1 LSEPQPALPFSF
13 TSPLE
18 VAQAVPWPVEKVNRV
33 RDMDDGVRMRRALE
47 AANET
52 AYHWIIESDE
62 ILWSGNA
69 AEVLGCAPGVIAT
82 GRAYAAYLDADNFA
96 SRYDAVMRSNLTDDG
111 GGVPFQIEYLF
122 RPEGRQ
128 ARRAIWVEDHGR
140 WYCDANGRPAEV
152 FGTVRRIDD
161 RHQRDQHLGFL
172 GNCDPLTGMMNRG
185 RMAEA
190 LGEALSVAQNEAS
203 SCAFLI
209 AAINNL
215 PVVNEAYGFE
225 VADDVV
231 AATARRLRQVVRTGD
246 AIARYSGSKFGIILN
261 RCDEDELQIAAERF
275 LAVARESVIETE
287 RGPVWAMLS
296 IGALVLPRHATDVN
310 MAMARAEEALTEARR
325 LSSDGCVIFKP
336 SEQRI
341 SERSLNARWATEI
354 VRCLKDDRF
363 RLAYQPIVDAR
374 TGIPVM
380 HEALLRMVDA
390 GGELIEA
397 RHLIPVAE
405 KLGLVRLIDRA
416 VVQMSL
422 AALNKY
428 PDAHISLN
436 VSGTTATDPRWFRQL
451 IDMMSPNRLVTGRLT
466 VEITETVAL
475 GELSETARFV
485 EQLRDLGC
493 SVAIDDFGAGFTSFR
508 NLRALPVDILKLDGS
523 FCQGLKYHGDN
534 QYFVRSL
541 IDLAHKFGLKAVAE
555 WVETRE
561 DAELLRQWGIDYMQG
576 MHFGAALID
585 PPWSTKTDSSHF
597 EAIWSGPASR
607 PLAGTGPP
615 AVEPLGSH
623 RAVSSRDGFAF
634 AELEPPPEAEPTPA
648 DDGRFDMSRL
658 RMAIEI
664 LDGTFRKPR
673 TPAKNAG
680 AEPSYAGLRPSG
692 GRSSSGLFAGD

>member
-1 LSEPQPALPFSF
+1 MSEPQPATPFSF
-13 TSPLE
+13 SEPKSAAAEAVSSPVDRL
-18 VAQAVPWPVEKVNRV
+18 NRV
-33 RDMDDGVRMRRALE
+33 KDLDEIVRIRRALE
-47 AANET
+47 AANEA
-52 AYHWIIESDE
+52 AYHWIVESDE
-62 ILWSGNA
+62 IVWSGNA
-69 AEVLGCAPGVIAT
+69 AEVLGCPPNVIAT
-82 GRAYAAYLDADNFA
+82 GRAYAAYLDADNFV
-96 SRYDAVMRSNLTDDG
+96 SRYDTVMRATATDEG

-140 WYCDANGRPAEV
+140 WYADPNGRPAEV

-161 RHQRDQHLGFL
+161 RHQRDQHLSFL

-190 LGEALSVAQNEAS
+190 LGEAISVAQHEAS
-203 SCAFLI
+203 CCAFLI

-261 RCDEDELQIAAERF
+261 KCDADELQIAAERF
-275 LAVARESVIETE
+275 LSVARESVIETE

-296 IGALVLPRHATDVN
+296 IGALVLPKHATDVN
-310 MAMARAEEALTEARR
+310 TAMARAEEALTEARHMP
-325 LSSDGCVIFKP
+325 SDGCVIYKP

-341 SERSLNARWATEI
+341 SQRSLNARCATEI

-363 RLAYQPIVDAR
+363 SLAYQPIVDAK
-374 TGIPVM
+374 TGTPVM
-380 HEALLRMVDA
+380 HEALLRMVDM
-390 GGELIEA
+390 GGALIEA

-428 PDAHISLN
+428 PDARISLN

-451 IDMMSPNRLVTGRLT
+451 IDMMSPNRIVTGRLT

-508 NLRALPVDILKLDGS
+508 NLRALPVDLLKLDGS
-523 FCQGLKYHGDN
+523 FCQGLKDNDDN

-555 WVETRE
+555 WVETGE
-561 DAELLRQWGIDYMQG
+561 DAELLRQWGVDYMQG
-576 MHFGAALID
+576 IHFGAALVD
-585 PPWSTKTDSSHF
+585 PPWQAKTDSSRF
-597 EAIWSGPASR
+597 DAIQSQPALR
-607 PLAGTGPP
+607 PLP
-615 AVEPLGSH
+615 
-623 RAVSSRDGFAF
+623 
-634 AELEPPPEAEPTPA
+634 ELQLQVDESVAAYPTPA
-648 DDGRFDMSRL
+648 SGDAFSFAEFEPAPEVEPPHAGDGELDMSRL
-658 RMAIEI
+658 RQAINVLDRAFRRPQSPAEI
-664 LDGTFRKPR
+664 VS
-673 TPAKNAG
+673 
-680 AEPSYAGLRPSG
+680 AEPMYADLVVATAGRPGL
-692 GRSSSGLFAGD
+692 

>member
-1 LSEPQPALPFSF
+1 LSEPQPATPFSF
-13 TSPLE
+13 SEPISAAAETVSS
-18 VAQAVPWPVEKVNRV
+18 PVERLNRV
-33 RDMDDGVRMRRALE
+33 KDLDEIVRIRRALE
-47 AANET
+47 AANEA
-52 AYHWIIESDE
+52 AYHWIVESDE
-62 ILWSGNA
+62 IVWSGNA
-69 AEVLGCAPGVIAT
+69 AEVLGCPPSVIAT
-82 GRAYAAYLDADNFA
+82 GRAYAAYLDADNVV
-96 SRYDAVMRSNLTDDG
+96 SRYDTVMRATATDEG

-122 RPEGRQ
+122 RPDGRH

-140 WYCDANGRPAEV
+140 WYADPNDRPAEV

-161 RHQRDQHLGFL
+161 RHQRDQHLSFL

-185 RMAEA
+185 RMGEA
-190 LGEALSVAQNEAS
+190 LGEAISVAQHEAS

-261 RCDEDELQIAAERF
+261 KCDADELQIAAERF
-275 LAVARESVIETE
+275 LSVARESVIETE

-296 IGALVLPRHATDVN
+296 IGALVLPKHATDVN
-310 MAMARAEEALTEARR
+310 TAMARAEEALTEARR
-325 LSSDGCVIFKP
+325 MPSDGCVIYKP
-336 SEQRI
+336 SEQRV
-341 SERSLNARWATEI
+341 SQRSLNARCATEI

-363 RLAYQPIVDAR
+363 SLAYQPIVDAK
-374 TGIPVM
+374 TGNPVM
-380 HEALLRMVDA
+380 HEALLRMVDV
-390 GGELIEA
+390 GGVLIEA

-405 KLGLVRLIDRA
+405 KLGLVRLIDRT

-428 PDAHISLN
+428 PDARISLN

-451 IDMMSPNRLVTGRLT
+451 IDMMSPNRIVTGRLT

-508 NLRALPVDILKLDGS
+508 NLRALPVDILKIDGS
-523 FCQGLKYHGDN
+523 FCQGLKGNDDN

-541 IDLAHKFGLKAVAE
+541 IDLAHKFGLKSVAE
-555 WVETRE
+555 WVETGE
-561 DAELLRQWGIDYMQG
+561 DAELLRQWGVDYMQG
-576 MHFGAALID
+576 NHFGAALVD
-585 PPWSTKTDSSHF
+585 PPWQMKTNLSRF
-597 EAIWSGPASR
+597 EAIKSRSALPALSEITPHAAEPEAGYPAPASND
-607 PLAGTGPP
+607 A
-615 AVEPLGSH
+615 
-623 RAVSSRDGFAF
+623 FAF
-634 AELEPPPEAEPTPA
+634 AEFEAVPEVEPAQA
-648 DDGRFDMSRL
+648 DDGEFDMSRL
-658 RMAIEI
+658 RQAINV
-664 LDGTFRKPR
+664 LDRAFRKPQG
-673 TPAKNAG
+673 PAEIVS
-680 AEPSYAGLRPSG
+680 AEPSYADLVTTPAAQGAL
-692 GRSSSGLFAGD
+692 